1 MEKRQKHKI
10 KKKYC
15 DQEKQQNISVQIQ
28 SQKSQGILNTDNLL
42 SILYMLAVYHKKK
55 YVRSVFPFLQIRKLK
70 TIIKKMR
77 LRMRLVLSDHG

>member
-42 SILYMLAVYHKKK
+42 SILYMLAVYHKK
-55 YVRSVFPFLQIRKLK
+55 IC
-70 TIIKKMR
+70 KKCFS
-77 LRMRLVLSDHG
+77 LFTYKEIEDYN